1 MKDTWIAEAEDDMQT
16 LRGVCAIVR
25 KDLALEKRSQ
35 ESLSA
40 MFIFGL
46 IVMLVF
52 SFSFELRAEAAVQ
65 VAPGVLWVAFTFAG
79 MLGLSRSFIRESDQG
94 CLDGLLLCPV
104 ERHVIYFGKLASNL
118 IFIFIS
124 QAIILPLYVALF
136 NCPFSW
142 VLLFVIV
149 LGTVAFASVGTL
161 FSALTVHTRAR
172 EVMLPVLLFPVVM
185 PALVAAVKLTSGIL
199 GGLPL
204 AEIMH
209 WLHLLIG
216 CDVIFLAASYMCF
229 EYVVEE

>member
-1 MKDTWIAEAEDDMQT
+1 MQT
-16 LRGVCAIVR
+16 LRGVWAIVR
-25 KDLALEKRSQ
+25 KDLALEQRSQ

-46 IVMLVF
+46 IVILVF
-52 SFSFELRAEAAVQ
+52 NFSFELRTEDAIR

-118 IFIFIS
+118 IFIFVS
-124 QAIILPLYVALF
+124 QVVILPLSVALL
-136 NCPFSW
+136 NYPFSW
-142 VLLFVIV
+142 ILLLVIV
-149 LGTVAFASVGTL
+149 LGTVGFASVGTL
-161 FSALTVHTRAR
+161 FSALTVHARAR

-185 PALVAAVKLTSGIL
+185 PALVAAVKLTGGIL
-199 GGLPL
+199 DGLPL
-204 AEIMH
+204 GEIMR

-216 CDVIFLAASYMCF
+216 FDVIFLAASYMCF